1 MFMQTGLTAKWER
14 DSNFVFKLEAALK
27 HQINGRDAKVKL
39 NLGHL
44 VMPFVGLLLGHVLS
58 GFVFCSEKFC
68 RRQMK

>member
-1 MFMQTGLTAKWER
+1 MFMQTGLTAKWKQ
-14 DSNFVFKLEAALK
+14 DTTFYFKLEAALK
-27 HQINGRDAKVKL
+27 HEMRGRDAKVKL

-44 VMPFVGLLLGHVLS
+44 VMPFVGLFLGHVLS